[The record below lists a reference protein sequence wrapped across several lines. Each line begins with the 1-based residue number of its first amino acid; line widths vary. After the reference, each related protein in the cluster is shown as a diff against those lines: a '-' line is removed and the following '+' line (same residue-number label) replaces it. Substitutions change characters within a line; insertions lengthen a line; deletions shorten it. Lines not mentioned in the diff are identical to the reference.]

1 MEFFMG
7 LLGAAAGGLLFL
19 GGLLLGRRQKEH
31 GRAGGCAQ
39 AEEAAAKQPPAVQ
52 PLTGKQWRELANF
65 LNYDGGEMPEGKRE
79 EE

>member
-7 LLGAAAGGLLFL
+7 LLGAAAGGLLFW
-19 GGLLLGRRQKEH
+19 GGLLLGRRQKGH
-31 GRAGGCAQ
+31 GRAGGCTQ
-39 AEEAAAKQPPAVQ
+39 AEEAAKQPPAVQ

-65 LNYDGGEMPEGKRE
+65 LNYDGGEMPEGERE

>member
-19 GGLLLGRRQKEH
+19 GGMLLGRRQEKRARGE
-31 GRAGGCAQ
+31 GRAQ
-39 AEEAAAKQPPAVQ
+39 AEAAAKQPPAVQ

-65 LNYDGGEMPEGKRE
+65 LNYDGGEMPEGERE